1 MTKSTIGTSELEDL
15 QAFIRAIAQ
24 LDAKQKARFYH
35 YATELIAGTRPAED
49 IFAEI
54 EATRH

>member
-1 MTKSTIGTSELEDL
+1 MTNSTISTSELEDL

-24 LDAKQKARFYH
+24 LDAKQRARFYH
-35 YATELIAGTRPAED
+35 YATELIAGTRPADD

-54 EATRH
+54 EATRN